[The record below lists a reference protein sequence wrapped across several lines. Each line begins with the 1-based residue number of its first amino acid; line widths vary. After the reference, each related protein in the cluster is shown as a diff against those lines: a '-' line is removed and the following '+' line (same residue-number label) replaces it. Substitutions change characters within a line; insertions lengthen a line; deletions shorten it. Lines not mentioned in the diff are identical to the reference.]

1 MSSRT
6 EATQKPFYIYSVDLA
21 KGIVLFFMI
30 FGHALLWYDRP
41 RAYAWDKGTELF
53 LLFSNAGENTLVFFW
68 LITIAFMVFPCFF
81 YVYGFNAANSLIRQ
95 GPGADR
101 AKVRSRS
108 LRRAIILFIVGSFGQ
123 SIMALVVWL
132 TKNMEGEFELINY
145 ILTWNFFHLFGFT
158 SLSFLVIFEI
168 VWWLENKGYNA
179 QQLLVSI
186 LVGVLASLLVIFV
199 IFHDYWDPATAQHVV
214 LSVKLDLADI
224 IRHALIDY
232 GTTPIIPWFS
242 FGLMGGIVATALNL
256 PDPESG
262 KTASRKAVIFF
273 VVGIIFYLIGAFFSL
288 FIERN
293 MSTPVEYPASTTFIF
308 FTLGILTIF
317 ITSLLVIFDFDHVSF
332 NYRTKLKQ
340 LLMPLAIFGQL
351 SLTIYFIHNIVFGI
365 PIDMMFFY
373 QNDLLFFIFMTF
385 YSILFVII
393 AVVWRKKLKF
403 KYTIEW
409 GIRKFTS

>member
-6 EATQKPFYIYSVDLA
+6 EGTQKPFYVYSVDLA

-30 FGHALLWYDRP
+30 FGHALLWYDRS

-81 YVYGFNAANSLIRQ
+81 YVYGFNAANSLLRQ

-108 LRRAIILFIVGSFGQ
+108 LRRAIILFVVGSFGQ
-123 SIMALVVWL
+123 SIMALVVSP
-132 TKNMEGEFELINY
+132 GEVINY

-168 VWWLENKGYNA
+168 VWLLENKGYNA
-179 QQLLVSI
+179 QQLLVFI
-186 LVGVLASLLVIFV
+186 LAGVLAVLLVIFV
-199 IFHDYWDPATAQHVV
+199 IFHDYWDPATAQHVI
-214 LSVKLDLADI
+214 LSAKLDLADI

-242 FGLMGGIVATALNL
+242 FGLMGGIAATALNL
-256 PDPESG
+256 PDPESV
-262 KTASRKAVIFF
+262 KKANRKAVIFF
-273 VVGIIFYLIGAFFSL
+273 IVGIIFYLIGAFFSL

-317 ITSLLVIFDFDHVSF
+317 ITSLLVIFDFNHISF
-332 NYRTKLKQ
+332 NYRNKLKQ

-351 SLTIYFIHNIVFGI
+351 SLTIYFIHNVIFGI
-365 PIDMMFFY
+365 PIEMMFFF

-393 AVVWRKKLKF
+393 AVIWRQKFKF

>member
-6 EATQKPFYIYSVDLA
+6 ESSQKPFYVYSVDLA

-53 LLFSNAGENTLVFFW
+53 LLFSNTGENTLVFFW

-81 YVYGFNAANSLIRQ
+81 YVYGFNAANSLLRQ

-108 LRRAIILFIVGSFGQ
+108 LRRAIVLFIVGSFGQ
-123 SIMALVVWL
+123 SIMALIVSP
-132 TKNMEGEFELINY
+132 GEVINY

-158 SLSFLVIFEI
+158 SLSFLVIFEV
-168 VWWLENKGYNA
+168 VWWLEKKGYDA
-179 QQLLVSI
+179 QKLLVSI
-186 LVGVLASLLVIFV
+186 LTGVLAVLLIIFI
-199 IFHDYWDPATAQHVV
+199 IFHDYWDPATAQHIV
-214 LSVKLDLADI
+214 LSTKLDLMDI
-224 IRHALIDY
+224 IKHALIDY

-242 FGLMGGIVATALNL
+242 FGLMGGIAATALNL
-256 PDPESG
+256 TDPESSQ
-262 KTASRKAVIFF
+262 TANRKAAILL
-273 VVGIIFYLIGAFFSL
+273 VVGAVFYIIGGFFSL

-317 ITSLLVIFDFDHVSF
+317 ITSLLIIFDFDHITLNF
-332 NYRTKLKQ
+332 RTKLKQ
-340 LLMPLAIFGQL
+340 LLMPLVIFGQL
-351 SLTIYFIHNIVFGI
+351 SLTIYFIHNVIFGI
-365 PIDMMFFY
+365 PIKMMFFY
-373 QNDLLFFIFMTF
+373 QNDLLFFIFMIF

-403 KYTIEW
+403 KYTVEW